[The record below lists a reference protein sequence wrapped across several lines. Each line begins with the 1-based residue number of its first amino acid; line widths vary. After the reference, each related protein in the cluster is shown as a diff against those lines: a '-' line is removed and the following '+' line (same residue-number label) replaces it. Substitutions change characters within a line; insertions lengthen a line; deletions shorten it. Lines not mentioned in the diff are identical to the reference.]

1 MRAVS
6 LHGDV
11 IVVTSRLLHLN
22 CTIIRGAVSTDGAAV
37 QGEAPAGAAEAAR
50 AAVGGGPVLS
60 VIPPG
65 GASARAAAETF
76 ILDSP
81 VLPDEL
87 ELLPSLLAQSGFPP
101 PSGLLA
107 THGDWDHLLAP
118 LAFPGTPLGCAE
130 ASAARLAREP
140 GAAQLSLREFDE
152 GLYISRERPLALGA
166 PQALPV
172 PGHLGVGDRELEL
185 HLAEGHTGDGMA
197 VWVGW
202 AGVLAVGDYLS
213 PIEIPLLGN
222 GGSVEAYAQTLQ
234 RLRPLVER
242 AEHVVPGHGPVIG
255 SERALTVLEED
266 LAYLDALARDALGA
280 ELPLGRRSREQRRL
294 HAANAAALA
303 PAA

>member
-11 IVVTSRLLHLN
+11 IVVTSRLLHAN
-22 CTIIRGAVSTDGAAV
+22 CTIIRGSFTDAS
-37 QGEAPAGAAEAAR
+37 AAES
-50 AAVGGGPVLS
+50 VGESPGPLR

-65 GASARAAAETF
+65 ASSRPAAETF
-76 ILDSP
+76 VLDSP
-81 VLPDEL
+81 ILPDEL
-87 ELLPSLLAQSGFPP
+87 DLLASLLAQAGFPE

-107 THGDWDHLLAP
+107 THADWDHLLGP

-130 ASAARLAREP
+130 SSAARLAAEP
-140 GAAQLSLREFDE
+140 GAAQRSLREFDE

-197 VWVGW
+197 VWVPW
-202 AGVLAVGDYLS
+202 ARVLAVGDYLS
-213 PIEIPLLGN
+213 AIEIPLLGD
-222 GGSVEAYAQTLQ
+222 GASVEAYLQTLQ
-234 RLRPLVER
+234 RLGPLVER

-255 SERALTVLEED
+255 SGRALEVLEED
-266 LAYLDALARDALGA
+266 LAYLLALAREGAAA
-280 ELPLGRRSREQRRL
+280 ELPPGRRSREQRRL
-294 HAANAAALA
+294 HAANAAVLA
-303 PAA
+303 PAS

>member
-11 IVVTSRLLHLN
+11 IVLTSRLLHLN
-22 CTIIRGAVSTDGAAV
+22 CTIIRGAFATDGAAGD
-37 QGEAPAGAAEAAR
+37 QEGAGT
-50 AAVGGGPVLS
+50 GPLQ

-65 GASARAAAETF
+65 ASVRPAAETF
-76 ILDSP
+76 MLDSP

-87 ELLPSLLAQSGFPP
+87 ELLPSLLAQAGFPP

-107 THGDWDHLLAP
+107 THADWDHVLGP

-130 ASAARLAREP
+130 SSAARLAREP
-140 GAAQLSLREFDE
+140 GAAQRSLREFDE
-152 GLYISRERPLALGA
+152 GLYISREHPLALGA

-185 HLAEGHTGDGMA
+185 HVAEGHTGDGMA
-197 VWVGW
+197 VWAGW
-202 AGVLAVGDYLS
+202 AGVLVAGDYLS

-222 GGSVEAYAQTLQ
+222 GASVAAYVDTLQ

-242 AEHVVPGHGPVIG
+242 AEHVVPGHGPVID
-255 SERALTVLEED
+255 SERAITVLGED
-266 LAYLDALARDALGA
+266 LAYLDALTRDALGA
-280 ELPLGRRSREQRRL
+280 ELPAGRRSREQRRL
-294 HAANAAALA
+294 HAANAAAL
-303 PAA
+303 

>member
-11 IVVTSRLLHLN
+11 LVVTSRLLHAN
-22 CTIIRGAVSTDGAAV
+22 CTIIRGAFAD
-37 QGEAPAGAAEAAR
+37 AGAAQGA
-50 AAVGGGPVLS
+50 GPGESQGPLH

-65 GASARAAAETF
+65 ASRRPAAETF

-81 VLPDEL
+81 ILPDEL
-87 ELLPSLLAQSGFPP
+87 DLLASLLAQAGFPE

-107 THGDWDHLLAP
+107 THADWDHLLAP

-130 ASAARLAREP
+130 SSAARLAAEP
-140 GAAQLSLREFDE
+140 GAAQRSLREFDE

-172 PGHLGVGDRELEL
+172 PGHLGVGDQELEL
-185 HLAEGHTGDGMA
+185 HVAEGHTGDGMA
-197 VWVGW
+197 VWAGW
-202 AGVLAVGDYLS
+202 AGVLAAGDYLS
-213 PIEIPLLGN
+213 QIEIPLLGD
-222 GGSVEAYAQTLQ
+222 GGSVEAYVQTLQ
-234 RLRPLVER
+234 RLRPLVEG

-255 SERALTVLEED
+255 SERALGVLEED
-266 LAYLDALARDALGA
+266 LAYLDALARDGLAA
-280 ELPLGRRSREQRRL
+280 ELPAGRRSREQRRL

-303 PAA
+303 PAG